1 VLVISGDEDVTTQA
15 VRRAALSRALSAQA
29 DLRVDLT
36 GLAFGDASVMLDLAM
51 VAGRLRKGGRRM
63 FVTGAQPQVARV
75 IETVGLHRLPAV
87 SVEGYAPSL
96 H

>member
-1 VLVISGDEDVTTQA
+1 
-15 VRRAALSRALSAQA
+15 
-29 DLRVDLT
+29 
-36 GLAFGDASVMLDLAM
+36 M
-51 VAGRLRKGGRRM
+51 VARRLRKGGRRM